1 MRKNILFIFALCY
14 QQILKR
20 IFFLFDP
27 EFVHNR
33 MLKNGELLGRFTF
46 LRQVIAVIFAVKNQ
60 MLIQTIAG
68 IRFENPIG
76 LSAGFD
82 HDAHLTQ
89 ILPAVGFGFGSVGT
103 VTYHA
108 YGGNPRPILGRLPKS
123 RSLMVNKG
131 YKSSG
136 AEVVSRRLAL
146 LSFAIPIGISIGR
159 SNVASLKNEKE
170 SIKDIVKAF
179 QIFEEKKVKNAYYE
193 LNISCP
199 NLYGDISFYPPKN
212 LEALLR
218 AVDAIGLST
227 PVFIKMPIELSDKE
241 VILILDVILKHRI
254 AGIIIGNLQKNR
266 NDPALIPEEVAKFPV
281 GNFSGKPTWNR
292 SNALI
297 SLAYRYCGG
306 KLVII
311 GCGGVFSADD
321 AYEKILRGASLVQ
334 LITGMIFQGP
344 QLIAEINLRLP
355 VFLRRDGY
363 ANVADAVGMMH
374 YEK

>member
-1 MRKNILFIFALCY
+1 MVACFFVVRHTIL
-14 QQILKR
+14 
-20 IFFLFDP
+20 
-27 EFVHNR
+27 
-33 MLKNGELLGRFTF
+33 T
-46 LRQVIAVIFAVKNQ
+46 
-60 MLIQTIAG
+60 QTIAG
-68 IRFENPIG
+68 VRFENPIG

-89 ILPAVGFGFGSVGT
+89 ILPSVGFGFGTVGT
-103 VTYHA
+103 VTNHA

-136 AEVVSRRLAL
+136 AEDVSRRL
-146 LSFAIPIGISIGR
+146 SSMDFVIPIGISIGR
-159 SNVASLKNEKE
+159 SNVASLKNEKD
-170 SIKDIVKAF
+170 SIKDIVNAF
-179 QIFEEKKVKNAYYE
+179 RIFEEKKVKNAYYE

-199 NLYGDISFYPPKN
+199 NLYGEISFYPPKN

-218 AVDAIGLST
+218 AVDVLGLTT
-227 PVFIKMPIELSDKE
+227 PVFIKMPIELGDKE
-241 VILILDVILKHRI
+241 VTLMLEVILKHRI

-266 NDPALIPEEVAKFPV
+266 NDPALNPEEVAKFPV
-281 GNFSGKPTWNR
+281 GNFSGKPTWKG
-292 SNALI
+292 SNELI
-297 SLAYRYCGG
+297 SLAYRHCGG

-311 GCGGVFSADD
+311 GCGGVFSAED

-355 VFLRRDGY
+355 ALLQRDGY
-363 ANVADAVGMMH
+363 NTVADAVGMMH